1 MQPSTKAALVRTVLG
16 LCIVFSISL
25 MYYVNIVKKEYV
37 VFTNP
42 DGPDLT
48 ETY

>member
-1 MQPSTKAALVRTVLG
+1 MQPSIKATIVRILLG
-16 LCIVFSISL
+16 CCVVFSISL
-25 MYYVNIVKKEYV
+25 MYYVYIVKKEYV